1 VTGVQTCALPI
12 FVGSGIFKSGSPEKR
27 AKAIVNAVTHYT
39 DAKILADVSR
49 NLGEAMVGINVT
61 PDEVILGKRGW

>member
-1 VTGVQTCALPI
+1 MLYEVIT
-12 FVGSGIFKSGSPEKR
+12 EKR
-27 AKAIVNAVTHYT
+27 AKAIVKAVTHYN

-61 PDEVILGKRGW
+61 PDQVIMGKRGW